1 MKVTFTMLLIA
12 FIALTSAS
20 ASTLFEIDKD
30 LSVVAVDVKA
40 SPPHS
45 FTVTLK
51 DYEAEIQIDPVNKQI
66 ESVSFTFKFSDLD
79 SKKKKRDKKMRK
91 WMDIQKHPDVLFTLT
106 AAEKIEGKT
115 VGRGDFLMHG
125 VSREI
130 TIPFDLT
137 VNGDKAILDGGTI
150 INHHEWELETIS
162 LLFLKV
168 KPELNIHFHL
178 EGSLVED

>member
-1 MKVTFTMLLIA
+1 MLFIA
-12 FIALTSAS
+12 FIPLTSAS
-20 ASTLFEIDKD
+20 ASTIFEIDKA
-30 LSVVAVDVKA
+30 LSVVVVNVKA

-51 DYEAEIQIDPVNKQI
+51 DYEAEIQIDPVNKQV
-66 ESVSFTFKFSDLD
+66 ESANFTFKFADLD

-91 WMDIQKHPDVLFTLT
+91 WMDIQNHPDVRFTLT
-106 AAEKIEGKT
+106 AVEIIEGKT

-137 VNGDKAILDGGTI
+137 IDGEKAILDGGTI
-150 INHHEWELETIS
+150 INHHKWELETIS

-168 KPELNIHFHL
+168 KPELNVHFHL